1 MSTALT
7 KQDFSSVLPKQF
19 HGSLNQ
25 ELMDKINQTLS
36 DPDTADM
43 LRDNLIGY
51 TTVMNQGKFKLSQY
65 IDAVKYVSFK
75 LMGNTNLSAYMK
87 TFPAKYADWTARGV
101 SSKDISSYV
110 SGYNKSKL
118 VNLIAEQSL
127 VPVHVLNA
135 DVLQKAINIQ
145 ASIMMDEDVSP
156 KVRSDAANSL
166 MTHLKRPETQKIEL
180 DVTHKEDSA
189 IAELRATTRQLVE
202 QQEKVIASGGM
213 TAQEVAHSKL
223 VIEGTAEEVTDV

>member
-1 MSTALT
+1 MSTALS

-19 HGSLNQ
+19 QGSLNQ
-25 ELMDKINQTLS
+25 DLMDKINLTLS
-36 DPDTADM
+36 DPDTAEM
-43 LRDNLIGY
+43 LRDNLVGY
-51 TTVMNQGKFKLSQY
+51 TSVMQQGKFRLSQY
-65 IDAVKYVSFK
+65 VDAVKYVSFK
-75 LMGNTNLSAYMK
+75 LMGNTNLGSYIK
-87 TFPAKYADWTARGV
+87 TFPDKHSDWVMRGV

-127 VPVHVLNA
+127 VPIHVMNA

-145 ASIMMDEDVSP
+145 ASLMMDEDVSP

-180 DVTHKEDSA
+180 DIGHKEDSA
-189 IAELRATTRQLVE
+189 INELRATTRALVE
-202 QQEKVIASGGM
+202 QQEKIISSGGM

-223 VIEGTAEEVTDV
+223 IIEGEVTDV